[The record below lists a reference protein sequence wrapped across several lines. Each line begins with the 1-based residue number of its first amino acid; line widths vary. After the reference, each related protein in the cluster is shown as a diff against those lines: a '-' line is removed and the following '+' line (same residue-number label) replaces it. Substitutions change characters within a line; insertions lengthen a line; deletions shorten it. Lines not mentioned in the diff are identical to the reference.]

1 MDGIHLV
8 YLYIL
13 ERTVL
18 KSLMKGWGKILK
30 TGAGRERGGGGYW
43 TERNKTVLVGVRR
56 MYVTKTPVVSRYEG
70 Q

>member
-1 MDGIHLV
+1 
-8 YLYIL
+8 
-13 ERTVL
+13 
-18 KSLMKGWGKILK
+18 MKGWGKILK